1 MDTDAFR
8 LAACEFPCDN
18 PGLSHGAAWIC
29 RSLTGMPRAIVRA
42 AGGPRRTDP
51 PLSEPGWP
59 QTEAPIERS
68 DTIPSAAP
76 TEPAPSP
83 PPSQPDAFSE
93 LLVIAKAI
101 LRSRGHA
108 AEHAVDAVF
117 LQGSL
122 EGIADGARAALV
134 QLGHLRAGEAEI
146 AAQTR
151 ALLAGW
157 RSALDGSGDLA
168 ACGDTTLDGLC
179 AELLA
184 GIEGRPGARDE
195 LRRALRTRGVA
206 AFGLLSL
213 AA

>member
-1 MDTDAFR
+1 MDTEAFR

-18 PGLSHGAAWIC
+18 PGLSRGAAWIC

-51 PLSEPGWP
+51 PLSEPGRP
-59 QTEAPIERS
+59 ESDTPVERS

-83 PPSQPDAFSE
+83 PPQPEAFSE
-93 LLVIAKAI
+93 LLLIARAI

-108 AEHAVDAVF
+108 AEHGVDAVF
-117 LQGSL
+117 VHGSV
-122 EGIADGARAALV
+122 EGVSDGARAALAK
-134 QLGHLRAGEAEI
+134 LGHLRAGEAEI
-146 AAQTR
+146 ALQTR
-151 ALLAGW
+151 TLLAGW

-184 GIEGRPGARDE
+184 GIEGRPEARDE